1 MSRATMNTGGIPI
14 STASDQDQ
22 PTLVRNK
29 PCHILVLADF
39 SGRDHRD
46 QNDAANLDQRRIFEI
61 TRDNIDDVFVR
72 MGVTLD
78 LPIADEPIKFLEL
91 DDLHPDFIYER
102 VDLFSQFRALKRKLK
117 KRDSF
122 AAAAAEIQSW
132 GASSQA
138 ASTTASPSQ
147 TATAQSSTANAD
159 VLDML
164 LHSRRA
170 QAEAAHSIKGL
181 IQQIVAPYVIPSPDP
196 REAELLQ
203 TVDQAASHL
212 LRKILHSSAFQDIES
227 AWRGLYWLL
236 KQLETDQQLRLF
248 VADVSLQE
256 IIADNE
262 AHEDSTTQLHKLL
275 LENRVGEG
283 SVPFSVIVA
292 DYQLQD
298 EVSHCEALANLASTA
313 ADSHAVLV
321 SGGSERMAGC
331 PNLTQVPDPEH
342 WYLHRDGESD
352 FTLMWQAIREQDY
365 AQYAVLACPRFMLRL
380 PYGANTSP
388 LEAFDFEELPQDG
401 QHPYYL
407 WGNGA
412 WLLAA
417 QLGNYFTG
425 GGWSADATRGSKVT
439 QLPLHVYKEHGQS
452 QVKPCAEINMLDT
465 TATALMAH
473 GLMPLRSV
481 RDEDSVVIPPLR
493 AISSVTPQVLGPWS
507 EVPQS

>member
-1 MSRATMNTGGIPI
+1 MSRATINTGGIPI
-14 STASDQDQ
+14 ATTSDSEQ

-39 SGRDHRD
+39 SGRDHRNE
-46 QNDAANLDQRRIFEI
+46 NDTANLAQRKILEI
-61 TRDNIDDVFVR
+61 TRDNVDDIFVR

-78 LPIADEPIKFLEL
+78 LSIADKPIKFLEL

-117 KRDSF
+117 KRETF
-122 AAAAAEIQSW
+122 EAAAAEIQSW
-132 GASSQA
+132 SKQPKVEEA
-138 ASTTASPSQ
+138 ATPTS
-147 TATAQSSTANAD
+147 AQEED

-164 LHSRRA
+164 LHSTRA
-170 QAEAAHSIKGL
+170 QAEAAHSVKGL

-196 REAELLQ
+196 REAELMGA
-203 TVDQAASHL
+203 VDQAASHL

-227 AWRGLYWLL
+227 SWRGLYWLL
-236 KQLETDQQLRLF
+236 KQLETDQELRLF

-256 IIADNE
+256 IIEDNE
-262 AHEDSTTQLHKLL
+262 AHEDTTTQLHKLL

-292 DYQLQD
+292 DYQFKD

-321 SGGSERMAGC
+321 SGGSERLAGC

-342 WYLHRDGESD
+342 WYLHRDAESD
-352 FTLMWQAIREQDY
+352 FNLMWQAIREQDY
-365 AQYAVLACPRFMLRL
+365 TQYAVLACPRFMLRL

-388 LEAFDFEELPQDG
+388 LEAFDFEELPKDG
-401 QHPYYL
+401 QHAYYL

-412 WLLAA
+412 WLLAS
-417 QLGNYFTG
+417 QLGNYFSR
-425 GGWSADATRGSKVT
+425 GGWSEEATRGSKVT

-465 TATALMAH
+465 TAAALREH
-473 GLMPLRSV
+473 GLMPIRSV
-481 RDEDSVVIPPLR
+481 RDEDSVVIPPLQSICSES
-493 AISSVTPQVLGPWS
+493 AVVLGPWS
-507 EVPQS
+507 EVL

>member
-1 MSRATMNTGGIPI
+1 MSRATMNTGGV
-14 STASDQDQ
+14 TFGKASNEDG
-22 PTLVRNK
+22 PTLVRNR

-39 SGRDHRD
+39 SGRDHRGE
-46 QNDAANLDQRRIFEI
+46 NNAAELSQRKIFEV
-61 TRDNIDDVFVR
+61 TRDNFDDVFVR

-78 LPIADEPIKFLEL
+78 LSIADKPIQFLEM

-117 KRDSF
+117 NRDSF
-122 AAAAAEIQSW
+122 DAAAAEIQSW
-132 GASSQA
+132 SRQPQAETEPNQA
-138 ASTTASPSQ
+138 ASQ
-147 TATAQSSTANAD
+147 EED

-164 LHSRRA
+164 LHSTRT

-196 REAELLQ
+196 RQPELMD

-227 AWRGLYWLL
+227 SWRGLYWFL
-236 KQLETDQQLRLF
+236 KQLETDQSLRLF
-248 VADVSLQE
+248 IADVSLQE

-262 AHEDSTTQLHKLL
+262 ANPEATTQLHKLL
-275 LENRVGEG
+275 LENRLGEG
-283 SVPFSVIVA
+283 SVPFSVVVA

-321 SGGSERMAGC
+321 SGGSERIAGC

-342 WYLHRDGESD
+342 WYLHREGEND
-352 FTLMWQAIREQDY
+352 FTLMWQAIREQEY
-365 AQYAVLACPRFMLRL
+365 SQYVVLTCPRFMLRL

-388 LEAFDFEELPQDG
+388 LEAFDFEELPQNG

-412 WLLAA
+412 WLVAA
-417 QLGNYFTG
+417 QLGNYFSR
-425 GGWSADATRGSKVT
+425 GGWSADAARGSKIT

-465 TATALMAH
+465 TAKALLEK
-473 GLMPLRSV
+473 GLTPLRSV
-481 RDEDSVVIPPLR
+481 RDEDSVLIPMLYPLNSE
-493 AISSVTPQVLGPWS
+493 ADALLGPWN
-507 EVPQS
+507 EVR